1 MMRKGGRSMNYK
13 IKEYPDPI
21 LTRTPAPVSE
31 LFGTD
36 ELGNLADHMCK
47 MVNELSANGLA
58 APQIGVSLALIVYK
72 NKQGIDILCNPV
84 IISRSG
90 KVKSYGEGCLSS
102 PGFRRDIRRSK
113 EVKVKAQTIAGE
125 EVIIKEKGFAAL
137 VLQHEIDH
145 INGVTLIGS
154 APDNDINK
162 KEYIKKEY
170 MRRMDN
176 AEKLTG

>member
-1 MMRKGGRSMNYK
+1 MKYE

-21 LTRTPAPVSE
+21 LTKPSAPVSD

-36 ELGNLADHMCK
+36 ELSDLADEMCK
-47 MVNELSANGLA
+47 MVDDLNANGLA
-58 APQIGVSLALIVYK
+58 APQIGLDLALVAYR
-72 NKQGIDILCNPV
+72 NKYGINILCNPV
-84 IISRSG
+84 ILARSG
-90 KVKSYGEGCLSS
+90 KFKSYGEGCLSS

-113 EVKVKAQTIAGE
+113 EIKVKARTIGGD
-125 EVIIKEKGFAAL
+125 EVIIKEKGFAAI

-154 APDNDINK
+154 APDHDVD
-162 KEYIKKEY
+162 KKEY
-170 MRRMDN
+170 MRRLDD